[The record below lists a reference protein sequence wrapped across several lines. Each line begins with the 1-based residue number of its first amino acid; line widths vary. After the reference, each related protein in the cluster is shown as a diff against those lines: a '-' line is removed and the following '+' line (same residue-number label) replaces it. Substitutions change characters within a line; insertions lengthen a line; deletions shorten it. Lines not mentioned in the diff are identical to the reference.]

1 MSESILDRL
10 YYGRIVPWEN
20 QNDVTPQMQEVK
32 SRIDAAFRRLTEQLS
47 TEGIR
52 LLETLMSDRSDLES
66 LALCEAFKD
75 GFRLGAEFALDT
87 FSCSKQV

>member
-20 QNDVTPQMQEVK
+20 KNDVTLQMQEVK
-32 SRIDAAFRRLTEQLS
+32 GRIDDAFRSLAEQLS
-47 TEGIR
+47 DEGKL

-87 FSCSKQV
+87 FSCSK